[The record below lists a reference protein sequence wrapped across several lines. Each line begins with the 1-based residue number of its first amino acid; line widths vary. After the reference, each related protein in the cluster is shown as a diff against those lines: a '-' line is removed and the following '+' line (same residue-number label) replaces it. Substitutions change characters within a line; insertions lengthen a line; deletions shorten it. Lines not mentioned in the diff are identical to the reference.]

1 MDYFDLHCD
10 TIYEC
15 EKRGQSLRE
24 NTLEISL
31 EKGTNLNRWIQT
43 YAVWMPDEFRGTAA
57 VEQFEKVYRYF
68 LKVLANNKALCW
80 ITDAETLDSCGARG
94 ALLAV
99 EGGSACAGSLEQ
111 LERLYRMGVRMM
123 TLTWNGRNELGDGS
137 VAGEGGGLTP
147 FGKQAVHR
155 MEELGMLVDV
165 SHLSDRG
172 FFDVLEETGAPFAAT
187 HSNCRALCSHPRN
200 LTDEQLTA
208 VFARGGLVGIN
219 FYPLFLTGEKEASLE
234 DIHRHIGH
242 MLSLGGEDCIC
253 IGSDFDGAS
262 LPEGIRHVGDIPAL
276 GDYLLKR
283 GMEEKTMR
291 KIFFENA
298 YRFFQKVLPKNMPP
312 MV

>member
-1 MDYFDLHCD
+1 MDFFDLHCD

-15 EKRGQSLRE
+15 EKQGQNLRE

-31 EKGTNLNRWIQT
+31 EKGKELKHWIQT
-43 YAVWMPDEFRGTAA
+43 YAVWMPDEFRGRAA

-68 LKVLANNKALCW
+68 RKELASNKELHW
-80 ITDAETLDSCGARG
+80 ITDIEAFDACKARG

-111 LERLYRMGVRMM
+111 LERMYRMGVRMM
-123 TLTWNGRNELGDGS
+123 TLTWNGKNELGDGS

-147 FGKQAVHR
+147 FGRQAVRH
-155 MEELGMLVDV
+155 MEKLGMVVDV

-172 FFDVLEETGAPFAAT
+172 FFDVSEETGAPFVAT
-187 HSNCRALCSHPRN
+187 HSNCRALCGHPRN

-208 VFARGGLVGIN
+208 VFARGGLVGVN
-219 FYPLFLTGEKEASLE
+219 FYPLFLTDEGTASME
-234 DIHRHIGH
+234 HIYRHVSH
-242 MLSLGGEDCIC
+242 MLSLGGEHCVC

-283 GMEEKTMR
+283 GLREDTIN
-291 KIFFENA
+291 KIFFKNAYTFFENA
-298 YRFFQKVLPKNMPP
+298 LPKSMPP
-312 MV
+312 VV